1 MNNIH
6 LRNQIFFAYEAVKKK
21 ETLENELA
29 QKRQAIFD
37 FIENKQTP
45 KRFLMFGIISFVI
58 NNALLLVFGM
68 TLGKHIASEQQ
79 TIISFLIYCYN
90 PFESLL
96 LAIVCWGVFL
106 YMFIK
111 FSFEFWEFNPN
122 NYYPK
127 YKNTDEV
134 KKLEKEISEINNKI
148 TTLVHS
154 PEYVNDTK
162 IFAQRYHSTAWIVTI
177 FNLIKNGRADTI
189 KEALNIAEQEL
200 KMQQLQQQNRQMQ
213 QAMNE
218 AIYQAQIA
226 AINSEDASA
235 MARINFYDRF

>member
-6 LRNQIFFAYEAVKKK
+6 LKNQIFFAYEAVKKK
-21 ETLENELA
+21 ETLENEIQ
-29 QKRQAIFD
+29 QKRQAVFN
-37 FIENKQTP
+37 FIKSKQTP
-45 KRFLMFGIISFVI
+45 KQLLRLALVSFGINTGIIILFGVTI
-58 NNALLLVFGM
+58 NKSLV
-68 TLGKHIASEQQ
+68 SEEQGLFNY
-79 TIISFLIYCYN
+79 ILSCYN
-90 PFESLL
+90 PFSDILIFL
-96 LAIVCWGVFL
+96 ISWGVCITIFVRL
-106 YMFIK
+106 CFHFWK
-111 FSFEFWEFNPN
+111 FNIDEYYS
-122 NYYPK
+122 NYK
-127 YKNTDEV
+127 DTAEV
-134 KKLEKEISEINNKI
+134 KKLETEISEINNKI
-148 TTLVHS
+148 TILVHS
-154 PEYVNDTK
+154 PEYISDTK
-162 IFAQRYHSTAWIVTI
+162 IFAECYHNTAWIVTI